1 MSGMWSKT
9 DIGSPTKGYNL
20 TDLTNPTAKTT
31 RSVSSDVKTGAT
43 TIDSAGDQSNFAA
56 ANANSALGKD
66 DFLNLLVTQLR
77 YQDPMQPQA
86 DTAFVAQLAKYS
98 SLETNQ
104 NVEKSITNLS
114 DGMNKFMTQQTLY
127 SASSINASATTL
139 IGKTVRAGYS
149 NFDYSLG
156 KDVNMNIQLDQGK
169 NSAVVEV
176 KNTAGAIVA
185 TSAVTT
191 TNGSTDASFKW
202 DGLQDDGTTAKS
214 GAYTLEVLD
223 SSKIN
228 TIGRPY
234 VDGKVSGV
242 RYTSEGSKILVNDK
256 QYSVGDLLTVNS

>member
-1 MSGMWSKT
+1 MSGMWST
-9 DIGSPTKGYNL
+9 TEVGSSVKGYSL
-20 TDLTNPTAKTT
+20 SDLTNPTATTT
-31 RSVSSDVKTGAT
+31 RSVTSNVKTGET
-43 TIDSAGDQSNFAA
+43 TVDSAGDTSNFAA
-56 ANANSALGKD
+56 KDANSALGKD

-86 DTAFVAQLAKYS
+86 DTAFVAQLAQYS

-149 NFDYSLG
+149 DIEHTMGVDSTM
-156 KDVNMNIQLDQGK
+156 KIQLNDGK
-169 NSAVVEV
+169 TSGVVAV
-176 KNTAGAIVA
+176 KNADGVIVA
-185 TSAVTT
+185 TGAVSTT
-191 TNGSTDASFKW
+191 SGETDTSFTW
-202 DGLQDDGTTAKS
+202 TGLNDDGTTAATGS
-214 GAYTLEVLD
+214 YTVEVLD

-228 TIGRPY
+228 TVGRPY
-234 VDGKVSGV
+234 VDGTVSGV
-242 RYTSEGSKILVNDK
+242 RYTSSGSKIVVDEK